1 MFGYSDKSCPHCF
14 SLLCIFQSVA
24 PCLREFWCYE
34 NPPYGQL
41 IFFWFFSCWRFLAQ
55 YFPVFFLLEIFKL
68 NDFSGVFLSGLLIYE
83 MEFNWNYTTVIL
95 IHPQHCAINKWILP
109 PAQMFLGLNKATKA
123 VVIENHWPY
132 QSLFYPFLLSR
143 NLKWIQMQI

>member
-1 MFGYSDKSCPHCF
+1 MSKE
-14 SLLCIFQSVA
+14 IFKKTWDQSVA

-83 MEFNWNYTTVIL
+83 MEFNWNYTNLIL
-95 IHPQHCAINKWILP
+95 IHTQHCAINKWILP

-143 NLKWIQMQI
+143 DLKWI